1 MKNLN
6 VLNTN
11 FITYKD
17 EILTIDILGGVNVEQ
32 VERLICTLRIAH
44 ANFPPFRT
52 TLDLY
57 NDQQTNKLTRSLCDR
72 YELKLLEVSKS
83 LHALTLQLEEYRI
96 EHLRFGAKKLKQ
108 NFSLKI

>member
-1 MKNLN
+1 N

-32 VERLICTLRIAH
+32 VERLVCTLRISH

-57 NDQQTNKLTRSLCDR
+57 NDQQTDKLNRSLCDR

-96 EHLRFGAKKLKQ
+96 NSLRFGTKKTNTK
-108 NFSLKI
+108 FDYIED